1 MRFRDF
7 HRNVKLRIGLSF
19 LSGTANNMVLP
30 FMSIYFSGKLGD
42 TSAGLVVILGI
53 LAGIV
58 AGIVGGYYA
67 DRIGRKKL
75 MLTAEMGWMFCFMGM
90 AVANSP
96 WLTSPWMTFVLMI
109 CVSMFWGVHG
119 PANDAMLLDVTAP
132 DIRKYMYA
140 IMYWMNNLSFAIA
153 GIAGAFLFK
162 SYLFELFVGLSVIGL
177 ISLIMTYFFIH
188 EVYQPQ
194 PVIDRIGVG
203 SKLHEKTSIWSNYK
217 QVLSD
222 KTFMIFTAASLL
234 LVSVEFHL
242 GNYVGVRLEKEMVS
256 APIIPW
262 MGSSWTVDGLK
273 MLGFIR
279 TENTVL
285 VVVLSVLMGVLMRR
299 FSDSKVLFAGYTCY
313 ILGYSYLAYSNQPWL
328 LLLSMFIAT
337 VGELMYVPIKQAYLG
352 NIAPDHARSSY
363 MALFGMVYKGATLL
377 GGLGVILGGW
387 MPSWLMATLIAISG
401 IIGMGMF
408 YAILSQL
415 EERKEKAEMSHREAT
430 AATATTAT
438 PAASA
443 TGVTA

>member
-53 LAGIV
+53 LAGVI
-58 AGIVGGYYA
+58 AGFIGGYYA

-75 MLTAEMGWMFCFMGM
+75 MITAEIGWMICFMGM
-90 AVANSP
+90 AVSNSP
-96 WLTSPWMTFVLMI
+96 WFSSPWMTFVLMI
-109 CVSMFWGVHG
+109 FVSMFWGVHG

-132 DIRKYMYA
+132 DIRKFMYA
-140 IMYWMNNLSFAIA
+140 IMYWLNNLSFAIA

-162 SYLFELFVGLSVIGL
+162 SYLFELFIGLSVIGMITL
-177 ISLIMTYFFIH
+177 MVTYFFID
-188 EVYQPQ
+188 EVYRPQ
-194 PVIDRIGVG
+194 SDEGEPGR
-203 SKLHEKTSIWSNYK
+203 SQRKTSMWSNY
-217 QVLSD
+217 QLVLRD

-242 GNYVGVRLEKEMVS
+242 GNYVGVRLEKEMVA
-256 APIIPW
+256 APFIPW
-262 MGSSWTVDGLK
+262 MESSWHVDGLK

-299 FSDSKVLFAGYTCY
+299 FSDSKVLFVGYACY
-313 ILGYSYLAYSNQPWL
+313 ILGYSYLAYSNQPML
-328 LLLSMFIAT
+328 LLLSMLIAT

-363 MALFGMVYKGATLL
+363 MALYGMVYKGAMLL
-377 GGLGVILGGW
+377 GGFGVIIGGW
-387 MPSWLMATLIAISG
+387 TPSWMMASLILLSG
-401 IIGMGMF
+401 LVGMAMF
-408 YAILSQL
+408 YAILAQL
-415 EERKEKAEMSHREAT
+415 EERKVKAEMSYKAST
-430 AATATTAT
+430 A
-438 PAASA
+438 PNASA
-443 TGVTA
+443 SVSL

>member
-42 TSAGLVVILGI
+42 TNAGLVIILGI
-53 LAGIV
+53 LAGV
-58 AGIVGGYYA
+58 VSGIIGGYYA

-75 MLTAEMGWMFCFMGM
+75 MLTAEIGWMLCFMGM
-90 AVANSP
+90 ALSNSP
-96 WLTSPWMTFVLMI
+96 WLESPWMTFVLMI
-109 CVSMFWGVHG
+109 LVSMFWGIHS
-119 PANDAMLLDVTAP
+119 PANEAMLLDVTAP
-132 DIRKYMYA
+132 DVRKFMYA

-153 GIAGAFLFK
+153 GLAGAFLFK
-162 SYLFELFVGLSVIGL
+162 SYLFELFIGLSVIGL
-177 ISLIMTYFFIH
+177 ITLSVTYFYID

-194 PVIDRIGVG
+194 TASG
-203 SKLHEKTSIWSNYK
+203 SGSSRKGNQSMWVNYRM
-217 QVLSD
+217 VFRD
-222 KTFMIFTAASLL
+222 KTFMIFTMASLL

-242 GNYVGVRLEKEMVS
+242 GNYVGVRLGKEMVNV
-256 APIIPW
+256 PFFPW
-262 MGSSWTVDGLK
+262 VETSWSIDGLK

-299 FSDSKVLFAGYTCY
+299 FSDSKVLFIGYTCY

-363 MALFGMVYKGATLL
+363 MALFGMVYKGAMLL
-377 GGLGVILGGW
+377 GGFGVILGGW
-387 MPSWLMATLIAISG
+387 VASWIMASLIGLSG
-401 IIGMGMF
+401 FVGMVMF
-408 YAILSQL
+408 YAILTQL
-415 EERKEKAEMSHREAT
+415 EERKVKAEIRHKVSST
-430 AATATTAT
+430 SFT
-438 PAASA
+438 
-443 TGVTA
+443 V

>member
-19 LSGTANNMVLP
+19 ISGTANNMVLP

-53 LAGIV
+53 LAGVI

-75 MLTAEMGWMFCFMGM
+75 MLTAEIGWMICFMGM
-90 AVANSP
+90 ALSNSP
-96 WLTSPWMTFVLMI
+96 WLSSPWMTFVLMI
-109 CVSMFWGVHG
+109 FVSMFWGVHG

-162 SYLFELFVGLSVIGL
+162 SYLFELFIGLSVIGL
-177 ISLIMTYFFIH
+177 ISLIITYFFIH
-188 EVYQPQ
+188 EAYQPK
-194 PVIDRIGVG
+194 PLSDRGEVG
-203 SKLHEKTSIWSNYK
+203 GSFQGKTSLWSNYK
-217 QVLSD
+217 LVLYD
-222 KTFMIFTAASLL
+222 KTFMIFTIASLL

-256 APIIPW
+256 APFIPW
-262 MGSSWTVDGLK
+262 MESSWTVDGLK

-299 FSDSKVLFAGYTCY
+299 FSDSKVLFIGYTCY

-328 LLLSMFIAT
+328 LMLSMFIAT

-363 MALFGMVYKGATLL
+363 MALYGMVYKGATLL
-377 GGLGVILGGW
+377 GGVGVILGGW
-387 MPSWLMATLIAISG
+387 MPSWLMATLIGISG
-401 IIGMGMF
+401 VIGMGMF
-408 YAILSQL
+408 YAILAQL
-415 EERKEKAEMSHREAT
+415 EERKDKAEKNHREAMAT
-430 AATATTAT
+430 AAATT
-438 PAASA
+438 S
-443 TGVTA
+443 GVTA

>member
-53 LAGIV
+53 LAGVI

-75 MLTAEMGWMFCFMGM
+75 MLTAEVGWMFCFMGM
-90 AVANSP
+90 ALCNSP
-96 WLTSPWMTFVLMI
+96 WLSSPWMTFVLMI
-109 CVSMFWGVHG
+109 GVSMFWGVHG

-162 SYLFELFVGLSVIGL
+162 SYLFELFIGLSVSGL
-177 ISLIMTYFFIH
+177 ISLVITYFFIH
-188 EVYQPQ
+188 EVYEPKHL
-194 PVIDRIGVG
+194 PDDTDGVEG
-203 SKLHEKTSIWSNYK
+203 NLHRKTSIWSNYK
-217 QVLSD
+217 LVLHD
-222 KTFMIFTAASLL
+222 KTFMIFTIASLL

-256 APIIPW
+256 APFIPW
-262 MGSSWTVDGLK
+262 MESSWTVDGLK

-285 VVVLSVLMGVLMRR
+285 VVVLSVLMGVFMRR
-299 FSDSKVLFAGYTCY
+299 FSDSKVLFVGYTCY

-401 IIGMGMF
+401 VIGMIMF
-408 YAILSQL
+408 YAILGQL
-415 EERKEKAEMSHREAT
+415 EERKEKAEKSHREAT
-430 AATATTAT
+430 V
-438 PAASA
+438 AASSA
-443 TGVTA
+443 SVTA